1 MVCSAW
7 HMFMTMEI
15 TYLTKKAHLN
25 HPSTIWV
32 RESTQHYNWLYDHML
47 AIGKEYTA
55 RYNKY
60 HMSIEKCREALSQP
74 PVGMP
79 DNGFT
84 EATTVYA

>member
-1 MVCSAW
+1 
-7 HMFMTMEI
+7 
-15 TYLTKKAHLN
+15 
-25 HPSTIWV
+25 
-32 RESTQHYNWLYDHML
+32 ML

-60 HMSIEKCREALSQP
+60 HMSIEKCREALSKP

-84 EATTVYA
+84 EPPQCMPDEYKEASAVGGYWNYYINEKHTVCNSNEEVITKVPDEVLKNIY